1 MPKNNKELI
10 VNCNFKMDGIFT
22 DAICELKIYSD
33 RKNYE
38 VYMASPRG
46 REFKGRSTTNGF
58 ERFAT
63 NIKHQYLKHVNPKRI
78 RWVDDIGGPYN
89 DDERLHIRV
98 DLDWNGKSF
107 ENPRWLGLV
116 A

>member
-1 MPKNNKELI
+1 MPRNNKELI
-10 VNCNFKMDGIFT
+10 VNCNLKMDGKLT
-22 DAICELKIYSD
+22 DAICEIKIYSD

-38 VYMASPRG
+38 VYMASPMG
-46 REFKGRSTTNGF
+46 KEYIGISTTNGF

-63 NIKHQYLKHVNPKRI
+63 KIKHQYLNHVNPKRI
-78 RWVDDIGGPYN
+78 RWVDDISSLEK
-89 DDERLHIRV
+89 DERLHLRV

-107 ENPRWLGLV
+107 ENPRWCGLV